1 MNTGKYIFS
10 QFVEFLPKRV
20 FDGIVKKYNGDKY
33 VKTFTCWSQLL
44 VMMFGQLSSCDSLR
58 EVICIIDAIKNKSY
72 HLGFG
77 NGDIKLSNVAYANAN
92 RDYKIFEELAHYMIN
107 LAQSK
112 RLDREFVLHGKFYAF
127 DSTTIDLCLSLFQ
140 WALFRTTKGGIKVH
154 TMFDVVTQ
162 IPTYIH
168 ITEAKVHDVNAMDDI
183 PYEPYAFYIFDKGY
197 YDLARLYRINIIDSY
212 FVIRQKAHLNYE
224 IVDGEDMLD
233 GPDNV
238 LLDQTISLTG
248 YQTKKK
254 YPGTLRRIVYYA
266 PELKRT
272 FTFLTNNFALKASD
286 IALLYKQRWQVE
298 LFFRWIKQH
307 LRVTSFW
314 GNTEDAVRIQIYVA
328 VIAYCLVAIVEHD
341 CVLNRTTFNVLRVI
355 SRVLTDKTPIRDLF
369 NGPEK
374 MPNICNQPVQL
385 ELFLNINRLKIFT
398 WTLVKCF
405 LKNEK

>member
-1 MNTGKYIFS
+1 MNSGKYLFS
-10 QFVEFLPKRV
+10 QLVEFLPKRV
-20 FDGIVKKYNGDKY
+20 FDGIVKKYSGDKY
-33 VKTFTCWSQLL
+33 VKTFTCWNQLL
-44 VMMFGQLSSCDSLR
+44 VMMYGQLSSCDSLR

-77 NGDIKLSNVAYANAN
+77 SGDIKLSNVAYANAN
-92 RDYKIFEELAHYMIN
+92 RDYRIFEEFAYYMIN

-140 WALFRTTKGGIKVH
+140 WALFRKTKGGIKVH
-154 TMFDVVTQ
+154 TLFDVVTQ

-212 FVIRQKAHLNYE
+212 FVIRQKSHLNYE
-224 IVDGEDMLD
+224 IVDGEDLLD
-233 GPDNV
+233 NTDNV
-238 LLDQTISLTG
+238 LLDQTIRLTG

-272 FTFLTNNFALKASD
+272 FTFLTNNFVLKASD

-307 LRVTSFW
+307 LKVTSFW
-314 GNTEDAVRIQIYVA
+314 GNTENAVRIQIYVA
-328 VIAYCLVAIVEHD
+328 VITSCLVAIVEHD
-341 CVLNRTTFNVLRVI
+341 CELKRTFNVLRVV

-374 MPNICNQPVQL
+374 LPDVFDQPVQL
-385 ELFLNINRLKIFT
+385 EFAFKY
-398 WTLVKCF
+398 
-405 LKNEK
+405 

>member
-92 RDYKIFEELAHYMIN
+92 RDYKIFEEFAHYMIN

-314 GNTEDAVRIQIYVA
+314 GNTENAVRIQIYVA

-374 MPNICNQPVQL
+374 MPNICDQPVQL
-385 ELFLNINRLKIFT
+385 EFVFKY
-398 WTLVKCF
+398 
-405 LKNEK
+405 

>member
-314 GNTEDAVRIQIYVA
+314 GNTENAVRIQIYVA

-374 MPNICNQPVQL
+374 MPNICDQPVQL
-385 ELFLNINRLKIFT
+385 ELVFKY
-398 WTLVKCF
+398 
-405 LKNEK
+405 

>member
-1 MNTGKYIFS
+1 MNSGKSIFN
-10 QFVEFLPKRV
+10 QLVDFLPKRT
-20 FDGIVKKYNGDKY
+20 FDGIVKKRGGDRY
-33 VKTFTCWSQLL
+33 VKTFTCWNQLL

-58 EVICIIDAIKNKSY
+58 EVICIISAIKNKSY

-77 NGDIKLSNVAYANAN
+77 SGDIKLSNVAYANAN
-92 RDYKIFEELAHYMIN
+92 RDYRIFEEFAYYMIN

-112 RLDREFVLHGKFYAF
+112 RLDREFILHGKFYAF

-140 WALFRTTKGGIKVH
+140 WASFRKAKGGIKVH
-154 TMFDVVTQ
+154 TLFDVVTQ

-168 ITEAKVHDVNAMDDI
+168 ITEAKLHDVNAMDDI

-197 YDLARLYRINIIDSY
+197 YDLARLYRINIIDSF
-212 FVIRQKAHLNYE
+212 FVIRQKSHLNYE
-224 IVDGEDMLD
+224 IVEGEDLLD
-233 GPDNV
+233 GTDNV
-238 LLDQTISLTG
+238 LLDQTIRLTG

-254 YPGTLRRIVYYA
+254 YPGALRRIVYYA

-314 GNTEDAVRIQIYVA
+314 GNTENAVRIQIYVA
-328 VIAYCLVAIVEHD
+328 VITYCLVAIVEHE
-341 CVLNRTTFNVLRVI
+341 CELKRTTFNVLRVVN
-355 SRVLTDKTPIRDLF
+355 RVLTDKTPIRDLF

-374 MPNICNQPVQL
+374 LPDVCDQPVQL
-385 ELFLNINRLKIFT
+385 EFAFKY
-398 WTLVKCF
+398 
-405 LKNEK
+405 

>member
-1 MNTGKYIFS
+1 MNSGKYLFS
-10 QFVEFLPKRV
+10 QLVEFLPKRV
-20 FDGIVKKYNGDKY
+20 FDGIVKKYSGNKY
-33 VKTFTCWSQLL
+33 VKTFTCWNQLL
-44 VMMFGQLSSCDSLR
+44 VMMYGQLSSCDSLR
-58 EVICIIDAIKNKSY
+58 EVICIIDAINNKSY

-77 NGDIKLSNVAYANAN
+77 SGDIKLSNVAYANAN
-92 RDYKIFEELAHYMIN
+92 RDYRIFEEFAYYMIN

-140 WALFRTTKGGIKVH
+140 WAFFRKTKGGIKVH
-154 TMFDVVTQ
+154 TLFDVVTQ

-212 FVIRQKAHLNYE
+212 FVIRQKSHLNYE
-224 IVDGEDMLD
+224 IVDGEDLLD
-233 GPDNV
+233 DTDKV
-238 LLDQTISLTG
+238 LLDQTIRLTG

-272 FTFLTNNFALKASD
+272 FTFLTNNFVLKASD

-314 GNTEDAVRIQIYVA
+314 GNTENAVRIQIYVA
-328 VIAYCLVAIVEHD
+328 VITYCLVAIVEHD
-341 CVLNRTTFNVLRVI
+341 CELKRTTFNVLRGV

-374 MPNICNQPVQL
+374 LPDVFDQPVQL
-385 ELFLNINRLKIFT
+385 EFAFKY
-398 WTLVKCF
+398 
-405 LKNEK
+405 